1 LIRQANKYDI
11 YKIIEILKDFAI
23 KTESQLK
30 GSPLDWSKTYV
41 TQVITN
47 IISGQ
52 GFILIDEE
60 QTGILMAVKTECIW
74 CKGVYQLQEILMHSR
89 SKILLA
95 RLIKEYA
102 RIADCMLYDG
112 EISEAIIGS
121 YGDTNLEKFGMIK
134 TQNLWRVNNG
144 R

>member
-1 LIRQANKYDI
+1 MIRQANKYDI
-11 YKIIEILKDFAI
+11 DKIIELLKDFAI

-60 QTGILMAVKTECIW
+60 QTGILI
-74 CKGVYQLQEILMHSR
+74 VYKNHCFWNDKSIQLQEVMLYGYNKFVI
-89 SKILLA
+89 A
-95 RLIKEYA
+95 RLIKEYIK
-102 RIADCMLYDG
+102 IAKEL
-112 EISEAIIGS
+112 
-121 YGDTNLEKFGMIK
+121 LEKKEINQATMSSYNDLKFERYGMKLIEHHWEIK
-134 TQNLWRVNNG
+134 
-144 R
+144 